1 MEVTLTLVLS
11 WIARTCNNTL
21 CLLLLQTRLA
31 ELRKAM
37 VEERQKREALK

>member
-1 MEVTLTLVLS
+1 MLVLS
-11 WIARTCNNTL
+11 QIACTCIDMLCTL
-21 CLLLLQTRLA
+21 FLQTRLA